1 MSYHTIWPIFRE
13 RESHLFH
20 LLSFNAKIMGRKI
33 SVIELSYLLLQTL
46 EMYSATIS
54 REIPPKRANVDS
66 EGNVIISIISL
77 TLSFYYF
84 FIVSGNGDGNP
95 GWTESK
101 IDDLG
106 DNLGLNRWQVVAAI
120 IGQYLII
127 V

>member
-1 MSYHTIWPIFRE
+1 MSYHTIWPIFRQRE
-13 RESHLFH
+13 RKPVIPLVEFQS
-20 LLSFNAKIMGRKI
+20 KIPLI
-33 SVIELSYLLLQTL
+33 FLLLQTL
-46 EMYSATIS
+46 EKSSTKMF

-95 GWTESK
+95 SWTESK
-101 IDDLG
+101 VDNLG

-120 IGQYLII
+120 IGQ
-127 V
+127 